1 MENIEQ
7 PNEQL
12 NGAQFNDSE
21 GSIFGKFK
29 DAKTLLESYN
39 NLQAEFTRKS
49 QKLKELEK
57 LHKTDELSTKE
68 SASPEQ
74 TGAEVASENNH
85 SFNVDQADIS
95 QRILQFAKQEADAL
109 DHIEKIEEQ
118 LKAQKGLLG
127 LPNAVEIAYKL
138 VKEQLKSEPATLAK
152 DPEFINKYILTDS
165 NITAAIID
173 QYIKSLASK
182 QTPPKLISGES
193 KSVVFSPNENTPKT
207 LADANKIFT
216 KMLEK

>member
-1 MENIEQ
+1 M
-7 PNEQL
+7 L
-12 NGAQFNDSE
+12 VA
-21 GSIFGKFK
+21 
-29 DAKTLLESYN
+29 T
-39 NLQAEFTRKS
+39 
-49 QKLKELEK
+49 
-57 LHKTDELSTKE
+57 
-68 SASPEQ
+68 SPI
-74 TGAEVASENNH
+74 TGATVSVTVDENGVCD
-85 SFNVDQADIS
+85 FADDSVTENTRVSYPI
-95 QRILQFAKQEADAL
+95 